1 MSKIYK
7 AKGDDAKAQELLQ
20 KAATAMENNQY
31 LANTAAKKVS

>member
-20 KAATAMENNQY
+20 KAATAMENQQGLMNP
-31 LANTAAKKVS
+31 AARKVS